1 MYWDKY
7 KHLLYQIVKKLVPK
21 FIHMKSFFLER
32 KMQSFYNL
40 KKNVQTLWVGN
51 ISFIIDQTYQTSYEV
66 VWSILFFEHG
76 CQLSKD
82 HLHIT
87 LGL

>member
-1 MYWDKY
+1 M
-7 KHLLYQIVKKLVPK
+7 HKLC
-21 FIHMKSFFLER
+21 
-32 KMQSFYNL
+32 
-40 KKNVQTLWVGN
+40 VGN
-51 ISFIIDQTYQTSYEV
+51 ISFVIDQTYQTSYEV

-82 HLHIT
+82 HRHIT